1 MTDKS
6 HNMTDTERNK
16 NRRLTANV
24 TMTDRPT
31 AQDWENGGFDLNILS
46 YPGTHCIAPVK
57 CCQSNDY
64 ISHEF
69 AE

>member
-6 HNMTDTERNK
+6 RNMTDTERNK

-31 AQDWENGGFDLNILS
+31 AQDWENGGFDLNVL
-46 YPGTHCIAPVK
+46 
-57 CCQSNDY
+57 
-64 ISHEF
+64 
-69 AE
+69 

>member
-6 HNMTDTERNK
+6 RNMTDTERNK
-16 NRRLTANV
+16 NRRLTTNV

-46 YPGTHCIAPVK
+46 YSGTHRVAPVK
-57 CCQSNDY
+57 CCQSSDY

-69 AE
+69 AK

>member
-6 HNMTDTERNK
+6 RNMTDTERNK

-31 AQDWENGGFDLNILS
+31 AQDWENGGFDLSSNILR
-46 YPGTHCIAPVK
+46 YPGSHRIASVK
-57 CCQSNDY
+57 CC
-64 ISHEF
+64 
-69 AE
+69 

>member
-6 HNMTDTERNK
+6 HNMKDTERNK

-31 AQDWENGGFDLNILS
+31 A
-46 YPGTHCIAPVK
+46 
-57 CCQSNDY
+57 
-64 ISHEF
+64 
-69 AE
+69 